1 MEKLL
6 ILYVLT
12 QKITLEDVNLKHITN
27 PLAFKI
33 LKTILRL
40 SSRTNELPTF
50 NGLKL
55 LFKEKETKAES
66 LKLQAYLEVC
76 ESSDT
81 SIVPDEVLSSLKVS
95 HALTLVESS
104 ISDIA
109 ESAMNKDLETLKS
122 SVKELTEN
130 VESTNVVKGKSFGDV
145 IDNNIASVPSSFQTL
160 NDHGCPLSGLVIVGA
175 ESGGGK
181 SMLVTNQVC
190 HSLSS
195 QIDCAYFSLE
205 MPLAILQN
213 RLLANLADV
222 SLKELMEDTYEG
234 QTHVPMSKETRDKI
248 DGVLN
253 RFTAKDGTYGSLEF
267 YDTLGSADEI
277 MAEVKRLARS
287 GTKLIVIDYLGLI
300 PFQGGWAEL
309 KAFVQV
315 LNQVCLQYGVVIMLP
330 TQVDIEKTNAG
341 EVTMK
346 TKGSVEIFNSATL
359 GILLYQTAETL
370 EANLQELIIV
380 KSRNGL
386 KIKIALER
394 QLDNA
399 RFVDL
404 GLL

>member
-1 MEKLL
+1 MEKIL

-12 QKITLEDVNLKHITN
+12 QKITIEDVNLKHITN

-55 LFKEKETKAES
+55 LFKEKETKAEA

-81 SIVPDEVLSSLKVS
+81 SIAPDEVLSSLKIS
-95 HALTLVESS
+95 HALSLVESS
-104 ISDIA
+104 IADIA
-109 ESAMNKDLETLKS
+109 ESAMNKDLDTLKA

-130 VESTNVVKGKSFGDV
+130 VEATNVVKGKSFGGV

-190 HSLSS
+190 DSLSN

-248 DGVLN
+248 NAVLN
-253 RFTAKDGTYGSLEF
+253 KFKTKDGTYGNLEF

-300 PFQGGWAEL
+300 PFAGGWAEL

-370 EANLQELIIV
+370 EANLQELIVV
-380 KSRNGL
+380 KSRNGI
-386 KIKIALER
+386 KVKIALER